1 MNNKIFQ
8 DENWN
13 YYYTVVP
20 MMLFV
25 VIFLTWAALSHID
38 EVVKGLGKVVPSSQT
53 KIVQNLEGGIIESIA
68 VKEGEN
74 VLKGQLLYTLSNA
87 FFSAD
92 LKTKEIEL
100 LSFKASEIRIQSL
113 IEGKKTIDFSEEY
126 TQSIPDIVENEKKLF
141 YEELENNE
149 RKIQI
154 ARDQVNQKQYKLNE
168 AQNKY
173 KNLTVEYKLAQENMK
188 ILETLYRKQ
197 VVSKKEYIAELSK
210 KQSIA
215 TRLEE
220 IQNSIPIIKE
230 ELSEANKKVETTQS
244 EIRSKLLTKFS
255 TLKVEINKLVEA
267 IKANS
272 DRELRKEV
280 ISPVNGI
287 VNKMYFNTIGGI
299 VKPSDIMAE
308 VTPVEDSLTIEAKIK
323 TSDRAMIW
331 VGQKVNIEIT
341 AFDFSKYGLLE
352 GKIISISPDS
362 FEDKNGFVYYTV
374 KVEAKDYQFAPD
386 LQILPGMVA
395 NINILTG
402 KKTILEYILKPL
414 KDIQKNAMSEQ

>member
-13 YYYTVVP
+13 YYYTVIP

-25 VIFLTWAALSHID
+25 VVFLTWASLSHID
-38 EVVKGLGKVVPSSQT
+38 EVVKGIGKVVPSSQT

-113 IEGKKTIDFSEEY
+113 IEGKNTIEFPQEY
-126 TQSIPDIVENEKKLF
+126 IQSIPDIVENEKKLF

-154 ARDQVNQKQYKLNE
+154 TRDQVNQKQYKLNE
-168 AQNKY
+168 SQNKY

-230 ELSEANKKVETTQS
+230 ELSEANKKVEATQS
-244 EIRSKLLTKFS
+244 EIRSKLLTKYS
-255 TLKVEINKLVEA
+255 TLKVEINKLVEG

-299 VKPSDIMAE
+299 VKSSDIMAE
-308 VTPVEDSLTIEAKIK
+308 VTPIEDSLSIEAKIK
-323 TSDRAMIW
+323 TSDRALIW

-362 FEDKNGFVYYTV
+362 FEDKNGFVYYSV

-414 KDIQKNAMSEQ
+414 KDIQKNAMNEQ

>member
-1 MNNKIFQ
+1 MNNRIFQ

-13 YYYTVVP
+13 YYYTVIP

-25 VIFLTWAALSHID
+25 IVFLIWAALSEID
-38 EVVKGLGKVVPSSQT
+38 EVVKGVGKVVPSSQT
-53 KIVQNLEGGIIESIA
+53 KIVQNLEGGIVETIH
-68 VKEGEN
+68 VKEGDN

-100 LSFKASEIRIQSL
+100 MSFRASEQRIQAL
-113 IEGKKTIDFSEEY
+113 IDGKNTLEY
-126 TQSIPDIVENEKKLF
+126 TDEYIEKIPDIIANEKKLF
-141 YEELENNE
+141 YEEKENTN

-154 ARDQVNQKQYKLNE
+154 ANDQVNQKQYKLNE
-168 AQNKY
+168 SQNKF

-188 ILETLYRKQ
+188 ILETLYRKK

-220 IQNSIPIIKE
+220 VKNSIPIYKE
-230 ELSEANKKVETTQS
+230 ELSEARKKVNIVKS
-244 EIRSKLLTKFS
+244 ELRSKLLTKYS
-255 TLKVEINKLVEA
+255 TLKVEINKLVES

-299 VKPSDIMAE
+299 VKPSDKMAE
-308 VTPVEDSLTIEAKIK
+308 ITPIEDSLTIEAKVK
-323 TSDRAMIW
+323 TSDRALIW
-331 VGQKVNIEIT
+331 AGQKVSIEIT
-341 AFDFSKYGLLE
+341 AYDFSKYGLLE

-362 FEDKNGFVYYTV
+362 FEDRNGTVYYSV
-374 KVEAKDYQFAPD
+374 KVKAKDFQFAPD

-414 KDIQKNAMSEQ
+414 KDIKKNAMAEQ